1 MPAAKKTAATKPA
14 DRAEIEAPEEP
25 TAEAGESLTAV
36 AHEATDIY
44 TWVEHNGKKYS
55 IPAAM
60 EFPLEVILA
69 ENEIEA
75 LAIILGEEQWET
87 YRKTRPTIRDFQEF
101 SEKVNRA
108 SGN

>member
-1 MPAAKKTAATKPA
+1 MPAAKKTAAVKP
-14 DRAEIEAPEEP
+14 AEIEPEE
-25 TAEAGESLTAV
+25 TAADELAAVEA
-36 AHEATDIY
+36 EATD
-44 TWVEHNGKKYS
+44 TRTVVEHNGKSYS
-55 IPAAM
+55 IPSAM

-75 LAIILGEEQWET
+75 LAIILGEGQWET
-87 YRKTRPTIRDFQEF
+87 YRSTRPTIRDFQEF